1 MHHCT
6 FFEVRASPG
15 AARQSAKQTWLL
27 LRHFTLVT
35 PSTKTRSTIVLEAA
49 AGILATNN
57 PDIREVYTAEIVEM
71 STNCSETSLSMSDLF
86 EVTSGNV
93 GFILFIVIMTLLS
106 FTTFLMYAEA
116 YVYLNKKILASRRK
130 VRLLIV
136 LGIFPF
142 ISVCA
147 LLSLYMPR
155 SHMITFFTSTMRN
168 LKIIK
173 SLVLQVT
180 ILRPLVLF
188 IGLVTWADGT
198 YVPGNLTFTSIN
210 LYVQLLSLCSTL
222 VALWGVIM
230 FVRVSKGPLAKYR
243 VTPKFLIVQVCLITV
258 SSQAIIIAII
268 GGFNGIP
275 CTAVFRSL
283 DRGNYINDMLLVI
296 EMFLFSGVSRLV
308 FRSQHGNTGT
318 LLDDNLPNME
328 SALPAETKKELEM
341 MSNNNGNTN
350 HNNNSV
356 LTHGYSKED
365 EAEVSVVTD
374 GKLQDIVALSSSDV
388 RLNSRTVIHQSNI

>member
-1 MHHCT
+1 
-6 FFEVRASPG
+6 
-15 AARQSAKQTWLL
+15 
-27 LRHFTLVT
+27 
-35 PSTKTRSTIVLEAA
+35 
-49 AGILATNN
+49 
-57 PDIREVYTAEIVEM
+57 M

-155 SHMITFFTSTMRN
+155 SHMITFFTSTIYFSLAIYQFLYLIFDYYGGKEALVELLKDKTIPLAGPPLSCCCYCCIPPLPMTPRN